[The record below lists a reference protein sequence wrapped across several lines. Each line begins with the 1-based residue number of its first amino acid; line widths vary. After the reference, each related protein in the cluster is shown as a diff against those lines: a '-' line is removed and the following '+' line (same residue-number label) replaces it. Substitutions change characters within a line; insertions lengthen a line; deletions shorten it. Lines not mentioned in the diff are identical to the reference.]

1 METLINLG
9 VVLIVFAVLA
19 WGVYA
24 SVKTVKIASRGA
36 WRQPSLWVHAA
47 GAALLITA
55 VSWTTGVLSQ
65 GWDMAEDCA
74 RHGQTVDE
82 SYQEHHLQDASHW
95 FPLHSRCNA
104 HYDLVPAWVN
114 PAIVISAAAAGTFMV
129 TAVVVGIRNHRGKK
143 A

>member
-1 METLINLG
+1 VETLIILG
-9 VVLIVFAVLA
+9 VVLVVVVFLA
-19 WGVYA
+19 WGGYA
-24 SVKTVKIASRGA
+24 WVKTVKMASRGA
-36 WRQPSLWVHAA
+36 WRQPSLWVYAV

-55 VSWTTGVLSQ
+55 VSWTTGMFSQ
-65 GWDMAEDCA
+65 AWDLAEDCA

-82 SYQEHHLQDASHW
+82 SYQEHHLRDAHHW

-114 PAIVISAAAAGTFMV
+114 PAIVISAAAAGAFMV
-129 TAVVVGIRNHRGKK
+129 TAAVVGIRNHRKK